1 MLIGITGQKFSGKST
16 VAAMLANEFYKAN
29 GYRAIWD
36 IDSFARPL
44 KEIVCSLS
52 GCTMEQL
59 EDYDFKENEVVPE
72 HLWAFC
78 ANEKHNYRSLLQGMG
93 DYLRSKNPNIFI
105 DSILVGDTANLIIS
119 DVRFPNEAKAIRDRG
134 GLIVKIVRDGVVSKD
149 THSSEKNVENIA
161 GNIIV
166 FNDGSLEHL
175 KAMVDMLAKLII
187 TNDINPY
194 IIKEIHIEYT
204 E

>member
-1 MLIGITGQKFSGKST
+1 MLICVAGKKFAGKST
-16 VAAMLANEFYKAN
+16 VANMLSSILNYEV
-29 GYRAIWD
+29 
-36 IDSFARPL
+36 DSFARPL
-44 KEIVCSLS
+44 KEIVCVLS

-105 DSILVGDTANLIIS
+105 DSILVGDTSNLIIS

-134 GLIVKIVRDGVVSKD
+134 GLIVKVVRDGVVSKD

-175 KAMVDMLAKLII
+175 KAMVDELANII
-187 TNDINPY
+187 NANDISPY
-194 IIKEIHIEYT
+194 TIKEIHIEYI